1 MDKNISVGKSAIIT
15 KNDTLLKYIGEIK
28 NYPKL
33 TQIEEITL
41 FKQNTESA
49 KNKIIKSNLRFVTQ
63 VANKYVGMGLDLEDL
78 IAFGRIG
85 LMDAYDRFDI
95 NKGVR
100 FISFAV
106 WYIRSEIQKSL
117 NDLSR
122 TVRVPSHYKE
132 KKSYSTNIDDLK
144 IEFENPTT
152 NSELDDR
159 DFLTTINSALSHLKP
174 KECEAIKRFYGIE
187 CPPQKMEYIAKEM
200 NISSERVRQ
209 LIRRGEESLKKIE
222 NIEILKKLIIN

>member
-1 MDKNISVGKSAIIT
+1 MAKNISVGKSVIIT
-15 KNDTLLKYIGEIK
+15 KNDTLLKYIQEIK

-33 TQIEEITL
+33 TQDEEIKL
-41 FKQNTESA
+41 FKENKESS

-63 VANKYVGMGLDLEDL
+63 VANKYVGMGVDIEDL
-78 IAFGRIG
+78 IAFGRVG
-85 LMDAYDRFDI
+85 LIEAYDKFDI

-100 FISFAV
+100 FITFAV
-106 WYIRSEIQKSL
+106 WYIRAEIQKSL

-144 IEFENPTT
+144 IDFENPKT
-152 NSELDDR
+152 NSDLDNE
-159 DFLTTINSALSHLKP
+159 DFISVINSALNHLKP
-174 KECEAIKRFYGIE
+174 KEREAITIFYGIGCRSE
-187 CPPQKMEYIAKEM
+187 NMEYIAKEM

-222 NIEILKKLIIN
+222 NIEILKKLIE